1 MRMQILQDF
10 PPAQH
15 TLAQQPGQWDW
26 WYLSF
31 DSRNVPP
38 IPGFK
43 RKSLIYSIL
52 KGHNAARMKGAILP
66 TLFLFFVFVSLF
78 VCPRIPSAAS
88 RALSAWISVDKDRK
102 IRPSTALLLADPAA

>member
-10 PPAQH
+10 PPARH
-15 TLAQQPGQWDW
+15 TLAQQPGQWYW

-43 RKSLIYSIL
+43 RRSLIYSIL
-52 KGHNAARMKGAILP
+52 KGNNAARMKGAILP
-66 TLFLFFVFVSLF
+66 TLFLFFVLVSLL

-88 RALSAWISVDKDRK
+88 SALSAWISVDNDRK
-102 IRPSTALLLADPAA
+102 IRPFTPFC

>member
-66 TLFLFFVFVSLF
+66 TLFLFFVFVSPKNILYIF
-78 VCPRIPSAAS
+78 KLPKS
-88 RALSAWISVDKDRK
+88 L
-102 IRPSTALLLADPAA
+102 